1 MKVLISKTCSADGQH
16 LENGQTYEV
25 SDSAAKDLIKFG
37 RATEAVNAPATTPKT
52 TPKKPK
58 VITTKTLNGDSN

>member
-1 MKVLISKTCSADGQH
+1 MKVLIAKTCSADGQH

-37 RATEAVNAPATTPKT
+37 RATEAVEAPACPPKS

>member
-25 SDSAAKDLIKFG
+25 SDSAAKDLIKFS
-37 RATEAVNAPATTPKT
+37 RATEAANAPAT